1 MPVGVTLS
9 ATFIRRMNMADAAQ
23 KQVPKVA
30 TGDRA
35 ILPEGAKTIP
45 VYVMGKRYEVP
56 ETLTI
61 MKAMEYAGFKF
72 VRGAGCRG
80 GICGACPTVYRK
92 AGDYKIY
99 FGLACQTV
107 VEPNMFLAQIPFYPA
122 NRAAFDI
129 ETIEPTAEAIHAL
142 YPELFRCVACNNCT
156 KACPMDVDVLGYI
169 SAMKQG
175 DIAKAAQLS
184 FDCIQCGLCASRCM
198 GELPQYH
205 IGQLARRMYARFI
218 QPQAEHLQKRVAE
231 IDSGKYDQLLS
242 DLTQMDQETLTKL
255 YTEREREPD
264 LAPPGQWKPEDTQ
277 YL

>member
-1 MPVGVTLS
+1 MS
-9 ATFIRRMNMADAAQ
+9 DAQTAQ
-23 KQVPKVA
+23 SKGTPTQQVA

-45 VYVMGKRYEVP
+45 IFVMGKKYEVP

-61 MKAMEYAGFKF
+61 MKAMEFAGFKF
-72 VRGAGCRG
+72 LRGCGCRG

-92 AGDYKIY
+92 EGDYKLH

-107 VEPNMFLAQIPFYPA
+107 VEPNMYLAQIPFYPA
-122 NRAAFDI
+122 NRASYSLD
-129 ETIEPTAEAIHAL
+129 EIEPTAEAIFAL

-156 KACPMDVDVLGYI
+156 KACPMGVEVLDYI
-169 SAMKQG
+169 SALKQG
-175 DIAKAAQLS
+175 DIARAAKIS

-205 IGQLARRMYARFI
+205 IAQLARRIYGKYI
-218 QPQAEHLQKRVAE
+218 QPHADHLTKRVEE
-231 IDSGKYDQLLS
+231 IESGKYDEILGK
-242 DLTQMDQETLTKL
+242 LTEMSKDELAKL
-255 YTEREREPD
+255 YKEREREPD
-264 LAPPGQWKPEDTQ
+264 LVPPGTWMPQDTQ

>member
-1 MPVGVTLS
+1 
-9 ATFIRRMNMADAAQ
+9 MADAAT

-107 VEPNMFLAQIPFYPA
+107 VEPDMFLAQIPFYPA
-122 NRAAFDI
+122 NRAVYDI
-129 ETIEPTAEAIHAL
+129 DTIEPTAEAINAL

-175 DIAKAAQLS
+175 NIAKAAVMS

-205 IGQLARRMYARFI
+205 IGQLARRLYGRYI
-218 QPQAEHLQKRVAE
+218 QPRAEHLQERVKE
-231 IDSGKYDQLLS
+231 IGSGKYDTLL
-242 DLTQMDQETLTKL
+242 DNLTKMDQETLTKL

-264 LAPPGQWKPEDTQ
+264 MAPPGEWKPQDTQ